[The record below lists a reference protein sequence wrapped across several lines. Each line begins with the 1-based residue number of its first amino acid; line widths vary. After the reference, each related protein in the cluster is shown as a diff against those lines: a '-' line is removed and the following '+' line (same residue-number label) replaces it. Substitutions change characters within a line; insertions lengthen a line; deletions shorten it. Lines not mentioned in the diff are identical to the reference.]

1 MVKKKQKVRIAQ
13 LVSRLSRPAN
23 DKRTSCRQK
32 GHIPIEIFKTVSCC
46 FQVTRK
52 MNGRSVGKPA
62 LVEICEVMANVLQSG
77 FDKRIFLK
85 HSTICLSRSYK
96 NLSVVDR
103 QKLSEEKKDIL
114 AEI

>member
-1 MVKKKQKVRIAQ
+1 M
-13 LVSRLSRPAN
+13 SRLSRPAN

-62 LVEICEVMANVLQSG
+62 LVEICEEMANVLQSG
-77 FDKRIFLK
+77 FNKSIFLL
-85 HSTICLSRSYK
+85 TFK
-96 NLSVVDR
+96 NLLWSFM
-103 QKLSEEKKDIL
+103 KDPFCSGPTKIVRRKNEFL
-114 AEI
+114 G